1 MRGMTKVEVIV
12 VIALALMIIAT
23 DAFTIIYLRNRSRD
37 IQVLS
42 EISQIRSALES
53 YRVIA
58 NAYPIALDAVPLA
71 DSYQG
76 TQKLCAQGFMRFTQA
91 CTRTIMARVP
101 STGQYQY
108 RSLQDGGDYQLQF
121 TLVTALQKLGF
132 AKGTACATSAGIA
145 NQTCF

>member
-12 VIALALMIIAT
+12 VIALAVVVIAA
-23 DAFTIIYLRNRSRD
+23 DVATILYLRNRTRD
-37 IQVLS
+37 VQVLS

-58 NAYPIALDAVPLA
+58 NSYPIAPEAVQLA
-71 DSYQG
+71 DAYQG
-76 TQKLCAQGFMRFTQA
+76 TQKLCAQGFMRFTQK
-91 CTRTIMARVP
+91 CDRTVMARIP
-101 STGQYQY
+101 STGYYQY

-121 TLVTALQKLGF
+121 TLVTAFQKLGF